1 MRKALFC
8 FAALVAVIVIA
19 VGLGTLVPRPL
30 PIAGAIAATRVS
42 EPDSRKQTRR
52 ILVLSS
58 AIHTDI
64 ALPVSADVLSRFGF
78 MAKAGL
84 DPAMPGVHYLIAG
97 WGGRSFYIETPTW
110 ADLKPGPVAR
120 ALTIDRSVMHVS
132 LTGAIDPGHPAVMPI
147 DLSEAAFMRLLA
159 SIEASFTAD
168 PEGRPIVVAGA
179 QYSEFDRFYEAE
191 GWFNA
196 LVGCNVWT
204 GRMLREAGL
213 TSGMWTPL
221 PGLLTASLHL
231 HNNDLAV
238 PYSPAAR

>member
-1 MRKALFC
+1 MRKALFY

-19 VGLGTLVPRPL
+19 IGLGILVPRPL
-30 PIAGAIAATRVS
+30 PIAGAIAATGVS
-42 EPDSRKQTRR
+42 EPYSRKHTRR

-78 MAKAGL
+78 MAKDGL

-132 LTGAIDPGHPAVMPI
+132 LTGAIDPAHPAVMPI
-147 DLSEAAFMRLLA
+147 DLIEAAFMRLLA

-168 PEGRPIVVAGA
+168 AQGRPILVAGA
-179 QYSEFDRFYEAE
+179 QYTEFDRFYEAE

-196 LVGCNVWT
+196 LVGCNVWA

-231 HNNDLAV
+231 HNNDLAA

>member
-8 FAALVAVIVIA
+8 FAALVAMIMIA
-19 VGLGTLVPRPL
+19 VGLGTVIPRPL
-30 PIAGAIAATRVS
+30 PIGGAIAATGVS
-42 EPDSRKQTRR
+42 EPDSHKQTRR

-58 AIHTDI
+58 PIHTDI

-78 MAKAGL
+78 MAKDGL
-84 DPAMPGVHYLIAG
+84 DPALPGVHYLVAG

-159 SIEASFTAD
+159 SIEASFAAD
-168 PEGRPIVVAGA
+168 TQGRPILVAGA
-179 QYSEFDRFYEAE
+179 QYSEFDRFYEAD

-204 GRMLREAGL
+204 ARMLREAGL
-213 TSGMWTPL
+213 TSGLWTPL

-231 HNNDLAV
+231 HNNDLAISYNPV
-238 PYSPAAR
+238 AR